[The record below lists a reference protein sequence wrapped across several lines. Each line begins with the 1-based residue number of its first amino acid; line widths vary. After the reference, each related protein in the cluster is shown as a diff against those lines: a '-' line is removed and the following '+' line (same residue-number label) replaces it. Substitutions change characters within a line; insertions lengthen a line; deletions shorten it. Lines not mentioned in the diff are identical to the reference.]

1 MARDNQ
7 TGQRMHTTEK
17 FLKNCPG
24 LAGEIARLIYDRL
37 EFHQPGLALGA
48 ALSFVGA
55 LKSGRE
61 TSHFGINPNIY
72 SCSIA
77 LTSTGK
83 SQCQSVIEE
92 ICSECKLD
100 HLLMGQP
107 ASDVGLLHALSE
119 EPRKLL
125 IWDEFG
131 IALRSIG
138 AAKASYETRILAT
151 IMDLY
156 SAGKRKYRGKEYARS
171 AQEKR
176 IDIDKPMLSLFA
188 ASTPARFFDSLSS
201 DFVEDGFL
209 PRILLFLGEE
219 KTVGKES
226 YYTKISNRIICEVI
240 DLETGDMEEAAG
252 DVGRYLRVKNSV
264 VEFDGEALEFALILK
279 ETAKIFSEEN
289 EKSNPI
295 LSAYYRRMFENTV
308 KVAIILSEKGVVSES
323 SFRYAEALVRYLTES
338 AANVC
343 FERLFDNQEE
353 KSSNKAREK
362 ILSRIEKYLNVGEVV
377 VWSEFSKQANFHKI
391 KPNKLR
397 DQTIDEL
404 VEEGIIKI
412 DDRYTD
418 GAIKSAKHITRIK

>member
-1 MARDNQ
+1 
-7 TGQRMHTTEK
+7 MHTTER

-24 LAGEIARLIYDRL
+24 LAGDIARLIYDRL

-55 LKSGRE
+55 LKSGRQ
-61 TSHFGINPNIY
+61 TSEFGINPNIY

-92 ICSECKLD
+92 ICAECNLD

-107 ASDVGLLHALSE
+107 ASDVGLLNALSQ

-156 SAGKRKYRGKEYARS
+156 SAGKRRYRGKEYS
-171 AQEKR
+171 KSSKEKR

-209 PRILLFLGEE
+209 PRILLFLGED
-219 KTVGKES
+219 KTVGKDS
-226 YYTKISNRIICEVI
+226 YYTPISNRILCEVAG
-240 DLETGDMEEAAG
+240 LEAGEHEECAG
-252 DVGRYLRVKNSV
+252 DVGKYLRVRTDV
-264 VEFDGEALEFALILK
+264 VQFDEMALEFARALK
-279 ETAKIFSEEN
+279 TTAKIFSEEN

-308 KVAIILSEKGVVSES
+308 KVAVILSEKGVVTENC
-323 SFRYAEALVRYLTES
+323 FRYSEALVRFLTES
-338 AANVC
+338 AAKVC

-362 ILSRIEKYLNVGEVV
+362 ILARIEKYLKVGEVAI
-377 VWSEFSKQANFHKI
+377 WSEFSKQANFHKI

-412 DDRYTD
+412 DDRQPV
-418 GAIKSAKHITRIK
+418 GAFKSAKYITRIK

>member
-1 MARDNQ
+1 
-7 TGQRMHTTEK
+7 MHTTER
-17 FLKNCPG
+17 FLNNCPG
-24 LAGEIARLIYDRL
+24 LAGQIARLIYDRL

-55 LKSGRE
+55 LKSGRQ
-61 TSHFGINPNIY
+61 TSEFGINPNLY

-92 ICSECKLD
+92 ICAECKLD
-100 HLLMGQP
+100 SLLMGQP
-107 ASDVGLLHALSE
+107 ASDVGLLHALSQ

-156 SAGKRKYRGKEYARS
+156 SAGKRKYRGKEYS
-171 AQEKR
+171 KSSKEKR

-226 YYTKISNRIICEVI
+226 QYTKISNQILCDVI
-240 DLETGDMEEAAG
+240 DIETGEPEEMAG
-252 DVGRYLRVKNSV
+252 DVGKYLRVKNKV
-264 VEFDGEALEFALILK
+264 VEFDSGALQFALVLK

-308 KVAIILSEKGVVSES
+308 KVAIILSEKGVVSEAC
-323 SFRYAEALVRYLTES
+323 FRYSEALVRFLTES
-338 AANVC
+338 AAKVC

-353 KSSNKAREK
+353 KSSNKIREK
-362 ILSRIEKYLNVGEVV
+362 ILARIEKYLKVGQVLS
-377 VWSEFSKQANFHKI
+377 WSEFSRVATFPKI

-397 DQTIDEL
+397 DQTLDEL

-412 DDRYTD
+412 DDRYAE
-418 GAIKSAKHITRIK
+418 GSQKSAKYITRIK

>member
-1 MARDNQ
+1 
-7 TGQRMHTTEK
+7 MHTTER

-61 TSHFGINPNIY
+61 TSQFGINPNLY

-92 ICSECKLD
+92 ICAECNLD
-100 HLLMGQP
+100 HLLMGEP
-107 ASDVGLLHALSE
+107 ASDVAILSALSR
-119 EPRKLL
+119 EPRQLL

-131 IALRSIG
+131 VALRALATG
-138 AAKASYETRILAT
+138 KASYEARILAT
-151 IMDLY
+151 IMALY
-156 SAGKRKYRGKEYARS
+156 SAGKRKYRGKEYS
-171 AQEKR
+171 KEKR

-188 ASTPARFFDSLSS
+188 ASTPARFFDALSS

-209 PRILLFLGEE
+209 PRILIFLGED

-226 YYTKISNRIICEVI
+226 YYTKISNKIIYEVI
-240 DLETGDMEEAAG
+240 DLETGEPEEMAG
-252 DVGRYLRVKNSV
+252 DVGKYLRVKNTV
-264 VEFDGEALEFALILK
+264 VEFDSGALEFALILK

-308 KVAIILSEKGVVSES
+308 KVAIILSEKGIVSES
-323 SFRYAEALVRYLTES
+323 CFRYAEALVRFLTES
-338 AANVC
+338 AAKVC

-353 KSSNKAREK
+353 KNSNKIREK
-362 ILSRIEKYLNVGEVV
+362 ILTRIEKYLKIGQAIP
-377 VWSEFSKQANFHKI
+377 WSEFSRAANFPKI
-391 KPNKLR
+391 KPSKLR
-397 DQTIDEL
+397 DQTVDEL
-404 VEEGIIKI
+404 VEEQILKI
-412 DDRYTD
+412 DERFDI
-418 GAIKSAKHITRIK
+418 AQKSSKYITRIK

>member
-1 MARDNQ
+1 MY
-7 TGQRMHTTEK
+7 TTER

-24 LAGEIARLIYDRL
+24 LAGDIARLIYERL

-61 TSHFGINPNIY
+61 TSSFGINPNIY

-92 ICSECKLD
+92 ICAECNLD

-209 PRILLFLGEE
+209 PRILLFIGED
-219 KTVGKES
+219 TTIGKES
-226 YYTKISNRIICEVI
+226 YYTQISNKIICEVI
-240 DLETGDMEEAAG
+240 DIETGEPEEMAG
-252 DVGRYLRVKNSV
+252 DVGKYLRVKNTV
-264 VEFDGEALEFALILK
+264 VEFDEGALEFALILK

-308 KVAIILSEKGVVSES
+308 KVAIILSEKGIVSES
-323 SFRYAEALVRYLTES
+323 CFRYSELLVRFLTES
-338 AANVC
+338 AAKVC
-343 FERLFDNQEE
+343 FERLFDNQDE
-353 KSSNKAREK
+353 KNSNKIREK
-362 ILSRIEKYLNVGEVV
+362 ILARVEKYLKVGQAIP
-377 VWSEFSKQANFHKI
+377 WSEFSRAANFPKI
-391 KPNKLR
+391 KPSKLR
-397 DQTIDEL
+397 DQTVDEL
-404 VEEGIIKI
+404 VEEQILKI
-412 DDRYTD
+412 DERSPD
-418 GAIKSAKHITRIK
+418 GFQKTAKYITRIK

>member
-1 MARDNQ
+1 
-7 TGQRMHTTEK
+7 MHTTER
-17 FLKNCPG
+17 FLNNCPG
-24 LAGEIARLIYDRL
+24 LAGQIARLIYDRL

-55 LKSGRE
+55 LKSGRQ
-61 TSHFGINPNIY
+61 TSEFGINPNIY

-92 ICSECKLD
+92 ICAECGLD

-219 KTVGKES
+219 KTIGKES
-226 YYTKISNRIICEVI
+226 YYTKISNQILCEVI
-240 DLETGDMEEAAG
+240 DIETGEPEEMAG
-252 DVGRYLRVKNSV
+252 DVGKYLRVKTDV
-264 VEFDGEALEFALILK
+264 VQFDEMALEFAKALK
-279 ETAKIFSEEN
+279 TTAKIFSEEN

-308 KVAIILSEKGVVSES
+308 KVAIILSEKGVVTENC
-323 SFRYAEALVRYLTES
+323 FRYSEALVRFLTES
-338 AANVC
+338 AARVC

-353 KSSNKAREK
+353 KNSNKIREK
-362 ILSRIEKYLNVGEVV
+362 ILARIEKFLKVGEVLP
-377 VWSEFSKQANFHKI
+377 WSVFSKQASFHKI
-391 KPNKLR
+391 KSDKLR
-397 DQTIDEL
+397 NQTIDDL
-404 VEEGIIKI
+404 IEENIIKL
-412 DDRYTD
+412 DERSPD
-418 GAIKSAKHITRIK
+418 GFQKSAKYITRIK